1 MKRRRALLLPLLL
14 LLAGCG
20 ASPEREQLD
29 RTKGFVVRR
38 LLEIRRDGRQ
48 YADYSERQ
56 VSGVSPLDLIMRGAP
71 QDLATVLWEEPA
83 QPWTVRL
90 ANGESG
96 HVGIE
101 LYGSDLAAPV
111 DHMQVD
117 MRR

>member
-1 MKRRRALLLPLLL
+1 LLLPLSLL
-14 LLAGCG
+14 VGCVLLVGCG

-29 RTKGFVVRR
+29 RTKGFVVKR
-38 LLEIRRDGRQ
+38 LLEIRRDARQ
-48 YADYSERQ
+48 SADYSERQ
-56 VSGVSPLDLIMRGAP
+56 VSGVGPLGLIMTGAP

-96 HVGIE
+96 HVRIE